1 MQIINIEKQ
10 QNKTIITATYTNQT
24 VSVSIPFTDNASV
37 ENAITCW
44 SVLLFLGIDN
54 MVIEQRMK
62 QLQPVEM
69 RLQLKKAINN
79 CLLINDS
86 YSNDLSSLR
95 IALDFLHQQSGI
107 QKTTVILSDL
117 GEVASSDEQYKKVL
131 QALVQHKVDK
141 FIGIGPRL
149 YSLQT
154 GFKEALPQCFFY
166 PSVEDFMRVFT
177 HSKFRDEVILLKGA
191 RSFEFEQINLLFEQK
206 VHQTVQEVNLTAMA
220 HNLKEYQHCLQ
231 PDTKVMAMVKAFS
244 YGSGSAEVASVLQFH
259 KVDYLAVAYADEG
272 VELRKSESA
281 CQL

>member
-1 MQIINIEKQ
+1 MLEKWKLFKNAYVIISNNQDYVVTSVIETEDKKRLFVWGDGDADLQIINIEKQ

-154 GFKEALPQCFFY
+154 GFKEALPQCFF
-166 PSVEDFMRVFT
+166 
-177 HSKFRDEVILLKGA
+177 ILL
-191 RSFEFEQINLLFEQK
+191 
-206 VHQTVQEVNLTAMA
+206 
-220 HNLKEYQHCLQ
+220 LKTL
-231 PDTKVMAMVKAFS
+231 
-244 YGSGSAEVASVLQFH
+244 
-259 KVDYLAVAYADEG
+259 
-272 VELRKSESA
+272 
-281 CQL
+281 